1 MTGMQRP
8 RVAFQGERG
17 AFSEEAIHQ
26 LFPQG
31 AELLP
36 CINFEE
42 LFNAIS
48 AERADYAVAPLE
60 NTLAGSV
67 QRCYDLLLESRL
79 HIVGEAIVPIKHC
92 LIGCEGASLETIR
105 TVASHPVA
113 LAQCQHFFAAHPL
126 IRPVAAD
133 DTAGSV
139 RQVME
144 TADPLLA
151 AIASANAAQIYGG
164 KILAR
169 DLEDHSENYTRFAL
183 LAREPIFSAD
193 ADKLTLV
200 LSLANVPGALHQAL
214 APLAQ
219 AGIDLIKIE
228 TRPIAGKPWQYRFC
242 LDLDTHSS
250 DSTVSSALRE
260 IQQCSAVQEFRVL
273 GSYKSARN
281 LTFKMAKEF
290 ATK

>member
-1 MTGMQRP
+1 MTGLQLP

-17 AFSEEAIHQ
+17 AFSEDAIHQ

-36 CINFEE
+36 CINFEA

-48 AERADYAVAPLE
+48 GEHADYAVAPLE
-60 NTLAGSV
+60 NTLAGSI

-79 HIVGEAIVPIKHC
+79 HIVGEAIVAIKHC

-113 LAQCQHFFAAHPL
+113 LAQCQRFFAAHPL

-139 RQVME
+139 RHVME
-144 TADPLLA
+144 TADPMLA
-151 AIASANAAQIYGG
+151 AIASANAAKIYRG

-169 DLEDHSENYTRFAL
+169 DLEDHPENYTRFAL
-183 LAREPIFSAD
+183 LAREPIFAAD

-200 LSLANVPGALHQAL
+200 LSLAKIPGALHQAL

-228 TRPIAGKPWQYRFC
+228 TRPIAGRPWEYRFC
-242 LDLDTHSS
+242 LDLAAFAA
-250 DSTVSSALRE
+250 DSRVSSALRE
-260 IQQCSAVQEFRVL
+260 TKQCSAVQEFRVL

-281 LTFKMAKEF
+281 LSFKMAKEF

>member
-1 MTGMQRP
+1 MIAMQRP

-17 AFSEEAIHQ
+17 AFSEDAIHS
-26 LFPQG
+26 LFPKG

-36 CINFEE
+36 CINFEA
-42 LFNAIS
+42 LFKAIS
-48 AERADYAVAPLE
+48 DERAEYAVAPLE

-79 HIVGEAIVPIKHC
+79 HIVGEAIVAIKHC

-105 TVASHPVA
+105 TAASHPVA
-113 LAQCQHFFAAHPL
+113 LAQCQRFFAAHPL
-126 IRPVAAD
+126 IRPVPAD

-139 RQVME
+139 RLVME
-144 TADPLLA
+144 TSDPLLA
-151 AIASANAAQIYGG
+151 AIASANAAQMYGG

-169 DLEDHSENYTRFAL
+169 DLEDHAENYTRFAL
-183 LAREPIFSAD
+183 LAREPVASVE

-200 LSLANVPGALHQAL
+200 LSIANVPGALHQAL

-228 TRPIAGKPWQYRFC
+228 TRPIAGNPWEYRFI
-242 LDLDTHSS
+242 LDVAAFAA
-250 DSTVSSALRE
+250 DSRVSSALRE
-260 IQQCSAVQEFRVL
+260 TEQCSAVQEFRVL

-281 LTFKMAKEF
+281 LNFKMAKEF

>member
-1 MTGMQRP
+1 MTGLQRP
-8 RVAFQGERG
+8 RIAFQGERG
-17 AFSEEAIHQ
+17 AFSEDAVHK
-26 LFPQG
+26 LFPKG
-31 AELLP
+31 ADLLP
-36 CINFEE
+36 CLNFEA
-42 LFNAIS
+42 LFAAIS
-48 AERADYAVAPLE
+48 NDGADYAVAPLE
-60 NTLAGSV
+60 NALAGSV
-67 QRCYDLLLESRL
+67 SRCYDLLLESRL

-92 LIGCEGASLETIR
+92 LIGCEGASLDKIR

-113 LAQCQHFFAAHPL
+113 LAQCARFFAAHPL
-126 IRPVAAD
+126 IRPVTAD

-139 RQVME
+139 RLVME

-169 DLEDHSENYTRFAL
+169 DLEDHAENYTRFAL
-183 LAREPIFSAD
+183 LAREPVVSVD
-193 ADKLTLV
+193 ADKLSLAF
-200 LSLANVPGALHQAL
+200 SLANVPGALHQAL

-219 AGIDLIKIE
+219 ADIDLIKIE
-228 TRPIAGKPWQYRFC
+228 TRPIAGKPWEYRFC
-242 LDLDTHSS
+242 LDLVAASAN
-250 DSTVSSALRE
+250 STVSSALRE
-260 IQQCSAVQEFRVL
+260 IEQCSVVHEFRVL

>member
-1 MTGMQRP
+1 MTGLQRP
-8 RVAFQGERG
+8 RIAFQGERG
-17 AFSEEAIHQ
+17 AFSEDAVHK
-26 LFPQG
+26 LFPKG
-31 AELLP
+31 VELLP
-36 CINFEE
+36 CMSFEA
-42 LFNAIS
+42 LFAAIS
-48 AERADYAVAPLE
+48 DEDADYAVAPLE

-92 LIGCEGASLETIR
+92 LIGCEEASLETIR

-113 LAQCQHFFAAHPL
+113 LAQCQKFFAAHPL
-126 IRPVAAD
+126 IRSVAAE

-139 RQVME
+139 RLVME

-169 DLEDHSENYTRFAL
+169 DLEDHAENYTRFAL
-183 LAREPIFSAD
+183 LTREPVVSAD
-193 ADKLTLV
+193 ADKLSLAF
-200 LSLANVPGALHQAL
+200 SLANVPGALHQAL
-214 APLAQ
+214 APLAR

-228 TRPIAGKPWQYRFC
+228 TRPIAGKPWEYRFC
-242 LDLDTHSS
+242 LDLDASAA

-260 IQQCSAVQEFRVL
+260 VQQCSVVQQFRVL

-281 LTFKMAKEF
+281 LTFKIAKEF
-290 ATK
+290 AIK